1 MSEQLA
7 DRLHGVIPPVVTPLT
22 DAGGFDRESARN
34 LYRHML
40 DAGVHGLFLLGSSG
54 EGPAVS
60 TTIGDAAV
68 ETAVS
73 VVASQV
79 PVLAGVLEPGT
90 DRVIERGLQMKQLGA
105 DALVVAAPYYFPV
118 TDDELL
124 SHFRAVHRA
133 VELPIFVYDIPR
145 TTKIK
150 VSLDVMLALAG
161 EGTIIGAKDSSGDV
175 VGFRRLALN
184 APRGF
189 RLFTG
194 AELLLDLAL
203 MMGAAGAVP
212 GLGNVAPELFVQLY
226 ESWKAGD
233 RATAVKLQETL
244 VRLFDVFVMPGG
256 RIQHSY
262 AIAAMKIALM
272 LRGVI
277 ASART
282 TAPFTP
288 ASSEQVERTR
298 VIMTELGVL

>member
-1 MSEQLA
+1 
-7 DRLHGVIPPVVTPLT
+7 
-22 DAGGFDRESARN
+22 
-34 LYRHML
+34 ML

-54 EGPAVS
+54 EGPVLS
-60 TTIGDAAV
+60 GQIGDAVV

-73 VVASQV
+73 LVASQI

-90 DRVIERGLQMKQLGA
+90 DRVVERGLRMKQLGA

-124 SHFRAVHRA
+124 AHFRAVHQA

-150 VSLDVMLALAG
+150 IPLEVMLELAR
-161 EGTIIGAKDSSGDV
+161 EGTVIGAKDSSGDV
-175 VGFRRLALN
+175 VGFRRLALS
-184 APRGF
+184 APPGF
-189 RLFTG
+189 KLFTG
-194 AELLLDLAL
+194 AELLLDAAL

-212 GLGNVAPELFVQLY
+212 GLGNVAPEIFVQLY
-226 ESWKAGD
+226 ESWKSGD
-233 RATAVKLQETL
+233 RPAAVKAQETL
-244 VRLFDVFVMPGG
+244 VRLFEVFVMPGG

-262 AIAAMKIALM
+262 AIAAMKTALM

-288 ASSEQVERTR
+288 ATSEQLERTR
-298 VIMTELGVL
+298 VIMTELGIL